1 MPSAPPAELPRRREL
16 ALLAVLATI
25 QFTHIVDF
33 MIVMPLGP
41 QFMRLFGIGPDAFG
55 ALVSA
60 YTFAAAVSGV
70 AAAFVIDRFDRKRA
84 LLAIYGGFVCATA
97 LCGLAPGFE
106 LLLAARVV
114 AGLFGGVLGAL
125 ILAIVAD
132 VVPYSRRARANA
144 LVASAFSL
152 AAVVGVPLGL
162 WFAAQYTWRAPFLVL
177 AATTVVVGVA
187 ATRLLPSLTT
197 HLDASA
203 RRRPI
208 AQLRAIFGV
217 PNHLRAFAF
226 TLSLMFAGFTVI
238 PYIAAYNVANVGLSE
253 HDITYIY
260 LIGGLGTLVTA
271 QVIGALADRYG
282 KKRVFTIVAVLSV
295 APLLITT
302 HLPRL
307 PLAWVLPFST
317 LFFVLVPGRF
327 GPAMA
332 LISGSA
338 EPRLRGSFMSFNAA
352 VQQFGAGMSALVA
365 GIIIG
370 RGQDGALTNYDWVG
384 WLAVG
389 FTLVA
394 IVLARH
400 IRVVES
406 GVRVAE

>member
-1 MPSAPPAELPRRREL
+1 
-16 ALLAVLATI
+16 
-25 QFTHIVDF
+25 
-33 MIVMPLGP
+33 
-41 QFMRLFGIGPDAFG
+41 
-55 ALVSA
+55 
-60 YTFAAAVSGV
+60 
-70 AAAFVIDRFDRKRA
+70 
-84 LLAIYGGFVCATA
+84 
-97 LCGLAPGFE
+97 
-106 LLLAARVV
+106 
-114 AGLFGGVLGAL
+114 
-125 ILAIVAD
+125 
-132 VVPYSRRARANA
+132 
-144 LVASAFSL
+144 
-152 AAVVGVPLGL
+152 
-162 WFAAQYTWRAPFLVL
+162 
-177 AATTVVVGVA
+177 
-187 ATRLLPSLTT
+187 
-197 HLDASA
+197 
-203 RRRPI
+203 
-208 AQLRAIFGV
+208 
-217 PNHLRAFAF
+217 
-226 TLSLMFAGFTVI
+226 
-238 PYIAAYNVANVGLSE
+238 
-253 HDITYIY
+253 
-260 LIGGLGTLVTA
+260 
-271 QVIGALADRYG
+271 VIGALADRYG
-282 KKRVFTIVAVLSV
+282 KKRVFTIVAVLSM

>member
-1 MPSAPPAELPRRREL
+1 
-16 ALLAVLATI
+16 
-25 QFTHIVDF
+25 
-33 MIVMPLGP
+33 
-41 QFMRLFGIGPDAFG
+41 
-55 ALVSA
+55 
-60 YTFAAAVSGV
+60 V

-177 AATTVVVGVA
+177 AATTVVIGVA
-187 ATRLLPSLTT
+187 GNAAVAVVD
-197 HLDASA
+197 DASRRVGPAPPDRTAAGDLRRAEPPA
-203 RRRPI
+203 RVRIHAVADVRGLHRDSLHRRV
-208 AQLRAIFGV
+208 QRRERRAV
-217 PNHLRAFAF
+217 RARH
-226 TLSLMFAGFTVI
+226 
-238 PYIAAYNVANVGLSE
+238 N
-253 HDITYIY
+253 YIY

-282 KKRVFTIVAVLSV
+282 KKRVFTIVAVLSM

>member
-177 AATTVVVGVA
+177 AATTVVIGVA

-282 KKRVFTIVAVLSV
+282 KKRVFTIVAVLSM